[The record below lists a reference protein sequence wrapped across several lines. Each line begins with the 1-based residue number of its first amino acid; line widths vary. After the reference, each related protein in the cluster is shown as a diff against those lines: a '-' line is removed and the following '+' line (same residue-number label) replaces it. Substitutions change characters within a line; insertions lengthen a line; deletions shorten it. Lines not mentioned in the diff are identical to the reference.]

1 MKIFTLL
8 MAGMV
13 AVSAS
18 AAGPFSAKKKYV
30 GAGLDYSAKE
40 LLENP
45 ELMKKAVKASPIWRN
60 AEASII
66 EYILDAQIWSEPE
79 VHYYQYDKKG
89 NNTVDLMVIE
99 ADGVKSRTTN
109 TFNDD
114 NLLVTRLEE
123 DEVGEGVWEKATK
136 REQSYDKVISGYVIK
151 KVDHAVDPSNFED
164 PWVVTMGSFTKD
176 LTRDTQGRL
185 SGVTISTWFQNE
197 WDPIHKYEIKYD
209 PALGVAS
216 ELIHTELD
224 WTGAWSTSE
233 KYTNI
238 TWDRTNNQP
247 TDLDLGNSFL
257 IGDNRVKRAMFN
269 NGDYDYVIKVT
280 YVADSED
287 FTAVL
292 TSGDESE
299 THVLATTDANGS
311 FEESFET
318 NADLNG
324 DGNIT
329 PDEVEKELRIVKKD
343 AAGRVVEETIYLD
356 ETLISSEKV
365 AYTVDPATG
374 NVLEEVREGYFEAD
388 PTMGITESGYMPV
401 MKVIYKNYFDV
412 TTQGGVENVGSDNF
426 SVKVLDDA
434 VEVALNG
441 MTGYSIYGL
450 NGAVVANGGLNGSSA
465 TISISD
471 LANGVYML
479 RVNAENDV
487 KIIKFVKK

>member
-1 MKIFTLL
+1 
-8 MAGMV
+8 
-13 AVSAS
+13 
-18 AAGPFSAKKKYV
+18 
-30 GAGLDYSAKE
+30 
-40 LLENP
+40 
-45 ELMKKAVKASPIWRN
+45 
-60 AEASII
+60 
-66 EYILDAQIWSEPE
+66 
-79 VHYYQYDKKG
+79 
-89 NNTVDLMVIE
+89 
-99 ADGVKSRTTN
+99 
-109 TFNDD
+109 
-114 NLLVTRLEE
+114 
-123 DEVGEGVWEKATK
+123 
-136 REQSYDKVISGYVIK
+136 
-151 KVDHAVDPSNFED
+151 
-164 PWVVTMGSFTKD
+164 MGSFTKD
-176 LTRDTQGRL
+176 LARDTQGRL

-247 TDLDLGNSFL
+247 TDLDMGNSFL

-269 NGDYDYVIKVT
+269 NGDFDYVIKVT

-329 PDEVEKELRIVKKD
+329 SDEVEKELRIVKKD

-401 MKVIYKNYFDV
+401 MKVVYKNYFDV

-434 VEVALNG
+434 VELSLSG
-441 MTGYSIYGL
+441 MSGYAIYGI
-450 NGAVVANGGLNGSSA
+450 NGAVAATGNLSGANA
-465 TISISD
+465 TISTSK

-479 RVNAENDV
+479 RVNAESGV
-487 KIIKFVKK
+487 KVVKFVKK